1 MHGWAID
8 NYRTYTFSCTSRI
21 RQQIADGTFKQKKS
35 VNDEEE
41 DDYDDSD
48 SDDDGID
55 INVDADEIS
64 TAAPGIK
71 VDMIPEEERSTHFLA
86 IRITDAEIADNVNR
100 LQQHIVDQEEV
111 RRYIFPFLNRILHS
125 SGILFAWP
133 QEIHY
138 RTSHWSNTT

>member
-1 MHGWAID
+1 MRGNIFVRVSARADGKICK
-8 NYRTYTFSCTSRI
+8 NVNGPSIINFTFLCTFRI
-21 RQQIADGTFKQKKS
+21 RQQVADGTFKQKKS
-35 VNDEEE
+35 VNDDEE

-55 INVDADEIS
+55 INVDADEIA
-64 TAAPGIK
+64 TAATGSK

-111 RRYIFPFLNRILHS
+111 RRYISLFLSRML
-125 SGILFAWP
+125 
-133 QEIHY
+133 E
-138 RTSHWSNTT
+138 